1 MFLLGFVSF
10 CDVIFSLFDVL
21 TDYWQGVELLLKD
34 EVSWEFGAI
43 TLIINWVPGLAAA
56 IHLVANFRTKLPA
69 KKTVSYAGTKLAIH
83 LIIVLN

>member
-1 MFLLGFVSF
+1 MLKE
-10 CDVIFSLFDVL
+10 
-21 TDYWQGVELLLKD
+21 GVP
-34 EVSWEFGAI
+34 WEYGAI